1 MFRTTGILLFR
12 IYLLPIYSQS
22 WDEVQKNSKVY
33 LSGDGWG
40 TTVEEADQ
48 QALAALISQISVA
61 VSSNVTI
68 TDEEKNLNGKIDG
81 VTYSH
86 IINPVTGSAL
96 NENDAVIVI
105 SDKGYYGDAM
115 STSLM
120 INTVDEI
127 KEIEKEH
134 EIKTIVI
141 KDKKIIYS
149 NEDIEVLYR

>member
-1 MFRTTGILLFR
+1 MTRTIVVLYILIRFL
-12 IYLLPIYSQS
+12 IPVYSQS

-81 VTYSH
+81 VTYYKSKLQTYT
-86 IINPVTGSAL
+86 NATL
-96 NENDAVIVI
+96 TNTERIVI
-105 SDKGYYGDAM
+105 S
-115 STSLM
+115 S
-120 INTVDEI
+120 DEENFHI
-127 KEIEKEH
+127 GRFIRRAENKQNI
-134 EIKTIVI
+134 
-141 KDKKIIYS
+141 
-149 NEDIEVLYR
+149 